1 MIEDMIER
9 YFKFNT
15 KICTYKLIF
24 GNFNDET
31 IPPNYYNLLNDDD
44 GDGNNSP
51 DTPVDDS
58 LPDNEGV
65 DYEFVTNDET
75 STMG

>member
-1 MIEDMIER
+1 MIENVIEGYDTLKTKGLPR
-9 YFKFNT
+9 KLFFGDFN
-15 KICTYKLIF
+15 
-24 GNFNDET
+24 EQT
-31 IPPNYYNLLNDDD
+31 IPPNYYNFLNDDD

-51 DTPVDDS
+51 DTPVDES

>member
-1 MIEDMIER
+1 MIEDIIER

-31 IPPNYYNLLNDDD
+31 IPPNYYNLLMMTTEM
-44 GDGNNSP
+44 GIIVLTLQLTIP
-51 DTPVDDS
+51 
-58 LPDNEGV
+58 
-65 DYEFVTNDET
+65 YR
-75 STMG
+75 TMKEWTINL